1 MRVLIIGAGPT
12 GLTLALALRHRG
24 IAYRLIECR
33 TGPERWS
40 RALGLQ
46 ARTLEVLDRLGL
58 AERFLAAAHPLEG
71 AAFHFPGQ
79 DVRLRFQ
86 HVHPRFPSMVVLPQY
101 ETERLLTDAGAAPEF
116 GTEFLEMQNGNA
128 LLRHQ
133 DGRLEWAAA
142 DWIAGCD
149 GAHSSLRHSLELP
162 FPGHRYQQQLVLAD
176 LPLEGLDRARM
187 HVFPDRPAPLICFPL
202 PDGHWRT
209 VALLPPDAPPP
220 AQGSLAPFQRP
231 GLTLGEPSWWNL
243 FRISQRQIP
252 RMQID
257 RRLLLGDAAHIH
269 SPAGGQGMNLG
280 IQDAWS
286 LAAAFAEIP
295 GAVGLWA
302 GRRHGL
308 ARQVIRA
315 TDLMTRMMTT
325 RSPVLASLRDRAF
338 RLVAGTP
345 ALARQMESG
354 LAGLRYPAP
363 PA

>member
-1 MRVLIIGAGPT
+1 
-12 GLTLALALRHRG
+12 
-24 IAYRLIECR
+24 
-33 TGPERWS
+33 
-40 RALGLQ
+40 
-46 ARTLEVLDRLGL
+46 
-58 AERFLAAAHPLEG
+58 
-71 AAFHFPGQ
+71 
-79 DVRLRFQ
+79 
-86 HVHPRFPSMVVLPQY
+86 
-101 ETERLLTDAGAAPEF
+101 
-116 GTEFLEMQNGNA
+116 
-128 LLRHQ
+128 
-133 DGRLEWAAA
+133 
-142 DWIAGCD
+142 
-149 GAHSSLRHSLELP
+149 
-162 FPGHRYQQQLVLAD
+162 
-176 LPLEGLDRARM
+176 
-187 HVFPDRPAPLICFPL
+187 
-202 PDGHWRT
+202 
-209 VALLPPDAPPP
+209 
-220 AQGSLAPFQRP
+220 
-231 GLTLGEPSWWNL
+231 
-243 FRISQRQIP
+243 
-252 RMQID
+252 MQID

-286 LAAAFAEIP
+286 LAAAFAESP